1 MKQLAMYIN
10 GRFENDFNGE
20 WRDVLNPS
28 TEETIAREPK
38 GGKADVDRAVA
49 AARAAASLGSVCLR
63 SNAARICA
71 KSPKA
76 YANAPTS

>member
-28 TEETIAREPK
+28 TEEAIAREPK

-49 AARAAASLGSVCLR
+49 AACASQP
-63 SNAARICA
+63 A
-71 KSPKA
+71 
-76 YANAPTS
+76 

>member
-10 GRFENDFNGE
+10 GRFENDF
-20 WRDVLNPS
+20 
-28 TEETIAREPK
+28 
-38 GGKADVDRAVA
+38 
-49 AARAAASLGSVCLR
+49 
-63 SNAARICA
+63 NAARICA

>member
-1 MKQLAMYIN
+1 MKQLAIYIN

-38 GGKADVDRAVA
+38 GGRADVDRG
-49 AARAAASLGSVCLR
+49 ARGATGLGASACGRTRRVF
-63 SNAARICA
+63 A
-71 KSPKA
+71 
-76 YANAPTS
+76 

>member
-28 TEETIAREPK
+28 TEEAIAREPK
-38 GGKADVDRAVA
+38 GGRADVDRAVA
-49 AARAAASLGSVCLR
+49 AARAAQPAWER
-63 SNAARICA
+63 NAARICA

>member
-10 GRFENDFNGE
+10 GRFENDFNSE

-28 TEETIAREPK
+28 TEEAIAREPK

-49 AARAAASLGSVCLR
+49 AAREAQPAWERLPAVERGAYLR
-63 SNAARICA
+63 KIAQG
-71 KSPKA
+71 
-76 YANAPTS
+76 

>member
-38 GGKADVDRAVA
+38 GGRADVDRG
-49 AARAAASLGSVCLR
+49 ARRNRLGSVCLR
-63 SNAARICA
+63 SNAARICV

-76 YANAPTS
+76 YADAPTS

>member
-28 TEETIAREPK
+28 TEETIAGEPK
-38 GGKADVDRAVA
+38 ARTQRRQGGR
-49 AARAAASLGSVCLR
+49 
-63 SNAARICA
+63 
-71 KSPKA
+71 
-76 YANAPTS
+76 

>member
-1 MKQLAMYIN
+1 MYIN

-38 GGKADVDRAVA
+38 GGRADVDRG
-49 AARAAASLGSVCLR
+49 ARGADGKHGLEEYLQTQVIYLETD
-63 SNAARICA
+63 I
-71 KSPKA
+71 
-76 YANAPTS
+76 